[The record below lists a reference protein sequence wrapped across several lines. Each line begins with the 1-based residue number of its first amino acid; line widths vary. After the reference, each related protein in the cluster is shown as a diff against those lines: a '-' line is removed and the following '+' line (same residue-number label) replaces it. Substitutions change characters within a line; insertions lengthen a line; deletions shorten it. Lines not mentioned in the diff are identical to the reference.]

1 MEGDK
6 RRTEI
11 VQILKERKQPIT
23 GTALAKTLGVSR
35 QVIVQDIALLRAT
48 NKDILAT
55 NKGYILF
62 QEKEEKGKARRAVKV
77 KHQESDILDE
87 LYTIVDLGGRLRN
100 VVVEHAIYGQI
111 LVDLIINSREDALN
125 FVEEV
130 KQNKTKPLTELTDGV
145 HVHTIEADSEEV
157 LDKITQK
164 LAQKGYLI
172 K

>member
-6 RRTEI
+6 RRIEI
-11 VQILKERKQPIT
+11 VRILKERNQPIS

-48 NKDILAT
+48 NKNILST

-62 QEKEEKGKARRAVKV
+62 QKEEERGKARRAIKV

-111 LVDLIINSREDALN
+111 LVDLLINSREDALH

-130 KQNKTKPLTELTDGV
+130 KNNKSKPLTELTDGI
-145 HVHTIEADSEEV
+145 HVHTIEADSEEI